1 MKITYIN
8 KGSISEGYIK
18 SVDKMK
24 GSLDKKLTANDIRKE
39 AKKII
44 IEQILEN
51 KEFLSNC
58 KNCLN
63 HYIRS
68 YASIASPSLTFR
80 YSDLNDGVLNVI
92 CDVHYIKR
100 NSYDDDIFWLGY
112 DVLETYSV
120 EEINNQIDNYCTK
133 RMWLCIDKTL
143 PGFQKYIKRIHIERI
158 NLWPNTQENI
168 NDRTFSEKLT
178 LIISSEFN
186 QKKILNKTEF
196 DELLNKIN
204 ALFSFCAKTIIVS
217 KTCVTVKEHKDELAS
232 DVAVLLGTNNYA
244 AKRLIDAPDFSSGTN
259 ASNQFDKVSL
269 DGLTRKDL
277 HEFTIVPVDEQIDLH
292 KYLINNDIEKSII
305 FNEDALI
312 WRSADIKIITTA
324 DYFEIEQVKEQ
335 LAIILSDSP
344 IINFIN
350 KETGDKDFPKP
361 KSGVIE
367 YLLAA
372 YEYGKA
378 WRTGDTF
385 IMSMDYVNG
394 KYHNFY
400 KTLTANNPNK

>member
-1 MKITYIN
+1 MKVRYLQ
-8 KGSISEGYIK
+8 EGYIK
-18 SVDKMK
+18 TVDKMK
-24 GSLDKKLTANDIRKE
+24 DSLGKKYSADDIRKE
-39 AKKII
+39 AKKILA
-44 IEQILEN
+44 EEILEN
-51 KEFLSNC
+51 KEFLSKC
-58 KNCLN
+58 KICLDS
-63 HYIRS
+63 YIRS

-80 YSDLNDGVLNVI
+80 YVDLNDGVLNVI

-120 EEINNQIDNYCTK
+120 EEINKQIDDYCTR
-133 RMWLCIDKTL
+133 RMRLCIDEDQLELRKH
-143 PGFQKYIKRIHIERI
+143 IKRIHIERI
-158 NLWPNTQENI
+158 NLWIDTQENI
-168 NDRTFSEKLT
+168 NDRTFSEKII

-196 DELLNKIN
+196 DELFNKIN

-232 DVAVLLGTNNYA
+232 DVAVLLGTNNYT

-324 DYFEIEQVKEQ
+324 DYSEIEQVKEQ
-335 LAIILSDSP
+335 LAIILKNSSV
-344 IINFIN
+344 INSY
-350 KETGDKDFPKP
+350 KELESEDLPVP
-361 KSGVIE
+361 KSGAIE
-367 YLLAA
+367 YLLSA
-372 YEYGKA
+372 YEYSHT
-378 WRTGDTF
+378 WNSDDPF
-385 IMSMDYVNG
+385 IISMDYIDG
-394 KYHNFY
+394 KYHGFY
-400 KTLTANNPNK
+400 KTLLVNNPNK

>member
-1 MKITYIN
+1 MKIRYLQ
-8 KGSISEGYIK
+8 EGYIK
-18 SVDKMK
+18 TVDKMK
-24 GSLDKKLTANDIRKE
+24 DSLGKKLTADDIRKDT
-39 AKKII
+39 KKILA
-44 IEQILEN
+44 EEILEN
-51 KEFLSNC
+51 EEFLSNC

-63 HYIRS
+63 HYIHS

-80 YSDLNDGVLNVI
+80 YADLNDGVLNVI

-100 NSYDDDIFWLGY
+100 NIKDDDIFWLGY

-120 EEINNQIDNYCTK
+120 EEINNQIDDYCTK

-196 DELLNKIN
+196 DELLNKAN
-204 ALFSFCAKTIIVS
+204 SLFSFCAKTIIVD
-217 KTCVTVKEHKDELAS
+217 KMCVIVKEHKDKLAS
-232 DVAVLLGTNNYA
+232 DVAALLNGNDYTA
-244 AKRLIDAPDFSSGTN
+244 QQLINVSDYSAGSTPSSK
-259 ASNQFDKVSL
+259 QFDKVSL
-269 DGLTRKDL
+269 DSLRRKDL
-277 HEFTIVPVDEQIDLH
+277 HEFTVVPVEQQIDLH

-305 FNEDALI
+305 FNEDALV

-324 DYFEIEQVKEQ
+324 DYSEIEQVKEQ
-335 LAIILSDSP
+335 LAVILSDSP
-344 IINFIN
+344 IINSFMDI
-350 KETGDKDFPKP
+350 GRKDLPKP

-367 YLLAA
+367 YLLTA
-372 YEYGKA
+372 YKYSHT
-378 WRTGDTF
+378 WNSDDPF
-385 IMSMDYVNG
+385 IVSMDYIDG
-394 KYHNFY
+394 KYHGFY
-400 KTLTANNPNK
+400 KTLIANNPNK

>member
-1 MKITYIN
+1 MKIRYLQ
-8 KGSISEGYIK
+8 EGYIK
-18 SVDKMK
+18 TVDKMK
-24 GSLDKKLTANDIRKE
+24 DNLGKKHTADDIRKE
-39 AKKII
+39 AKKILV
-44 IEQILEN
+44 EEILEN
-51 KEFLSNC
+51 EEFLSKC

-63 HYIRS
+63 SYIRS

-80 YSDLNDGVLNVI
+80 YTDLKNGVLNVI

-100 NSYDDDIFWLGY
+100 NIYDDDIFWLGY

-120 EEINNQIDNYCTK
+120 EEINKQIDDYCTK
-133 RMWLCIDKTL
+133 RMMICIDKNQL
-143 PGFQKYIKRIHIERI
+143 ELRKHIKRLHIERI
-158 NLWPNTQENI
+158 NLWPDTSENL
-168 NDRTFSEKLT
+168 NDSTFPEKLT

-217 KTCVTVKEHKDELAS
+217 KTCVTVKEHKDKLAS
-232 DVAVLLGTNNYA
+232 DVAALLDMNNYTGQ
-244 AKRLIDAPDFSSGTN
+244 RLIDTPDFSSGTN

-277 HEFTIVPVDEQIDLH
+277 HEFTVVPVDEQIDLH

-344 IINFIN
+344 ITNFIN

-378 WRTGDTF
+378 WRTSDTF
-385 IMSMDYVNG
+385 IMSMDYVDG

-400 KTLTANNPNK
+400 KTLVANNPNK

>member
-1 MKITYIN
+1 
-8 KGSISEGYIK
+8 
-18 SVDKMK
+18 MK
-24 GSLDKKLTANDIRKE
+24 GSLGKKLTADDIRKE
-39 AKKII
+39 AKKILA
-44 IEQILEN
+44 EEILEN

-68 YASIASPSLTFR
+68 YASIASPELSFR
-80 YSDLNDGVLNVI
+80 YADLNDGVLDVI

-120 EEINNQIDNYCTK
+120 EEINNQIDDYCTK
-133 RMWLCIDKTL
+133 RMRLCIDKNQL
-143 PGFQKYIKRIHIERI
+143 ELRKHIKRIHIEKI
-158 NLWPNTQENI
+158 NLWPDTSNNI
-168 NDRTFSEKLT
+168 NDGTFPEKLT

-186 QKKILNKTEF
+186 QNKILNKTEF

-217 KTCVTVKEHKDELAS
+217 KTCVTVKEHKDKLAS
-232 DVAVLLGTNNYA
+232 DVAALLDTNNYTGQ
-244 AKRLIDAPDFSSGTN
+244 RLIDTPDFSSGTN

-324 DYFEIEQVKEQ
+324 DYSEIEQVKEQ
-335 LAIILSDSP
+335 LAIILKNSSV
-344 IINFIN
+344 INSY
-350 KETGDKDFPKP
+350 KELESEDLPVP
-361 KSGVIE
+361 KSGAIE
-367 YLLAA
+367 YLLIA
-372 YEYGKA
+372 YEYSHT
-378 WRTGDTF
+378 WNSDDPF
-385 IMSMDYVNG
+385 IISMDYIDG
-394 KYHNFY
+394 KYHGFY
-400 KTLTANNPNK
+400 KTLLVNNPNK